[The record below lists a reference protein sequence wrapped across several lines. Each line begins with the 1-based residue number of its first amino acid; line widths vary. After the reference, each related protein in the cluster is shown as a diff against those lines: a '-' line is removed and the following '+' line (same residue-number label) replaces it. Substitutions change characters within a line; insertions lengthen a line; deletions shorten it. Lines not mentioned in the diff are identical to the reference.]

1 MPPKLF
7 ISYSWSTPDY
17 EQDILRIATELRDS
31 GIDVILDK
39 WDLKEGHEATAFM
52 EKMVADEHI
61 KKVAI
66 FCDKTYKD
74 KADGRKGGVGTETQI
89 ISSEVYKAQDQSKFV
104 AVVMERDEDGKAC
117 LPVYYSSRIYIDLS
131 DPATYATQFERLLR
145 WVYDKP
151 LDVKPEIGKTPAFLT
166 DTVSSV
172 RLATAV
178 LARRA
183 QDSIRNGRDNA
194 LPATRE
200 YFDTFV
206 SELEKIR
213 LVSGGKNDFDEDV
226 VKSIEDFLPYRDEL
240 IDILS
245 NIALYRYG
253 QDSYRLVHR
262 FIEQLVPFLDR
273 PAHLDSWS
281 EWDFDNYRFI
291 VLEIY
296 LYSIAIMLKYERFD
310 AIPVLTSNFFVPEN
324 RGNEPMSPFE
334 SINRDMSSLSH
345 RVARLELRRVS
356 LAADFLKERCK
367 GVSVQFTELMQA
379 DLVLFL
385 KGQLGQSHYYGW
397 VPETLIYADRH
408 GAAFELFARSQSSQY
423 FQNLKK
429 VLGISSKQTLV
440 DLANEFDNG
449 QRHLPSRDYRRM
461 NFKSLI
467 GLQRLDTLP

>member
-17 EQDILRIATELRDS
+17 EQDILRIATEMRDA

-89 ISSEVYKAQDQSKFV
+89 ISSEVYKAQDQNKFV
-104 AVVMERDEDGKAC
+104 AVVMERDDNGKAC

-131 DPATYATQFERLLR
+131 DPAIYATQFERLLR

-151 LDVKPEIGKTPAFLT
+151 LDAKPEIGKTPAFLT
-166 DTVSSV
+166 EASPSV

-200 YFDTFV
+200 YFDALV
-206 SELEKIR
+206 SELEKLR
-213 LVSGGKNDFDEDV
+213 LVSGGRRDFDDDV

-245 NIALYRYG
+245 NLALYRYG
-253 QDSYRLVHR
+253 QDTYRLVHR
-262 FIEQLVPFLDR
+262 FIEQLLPYLDH
-273 PAHLDSWS
+273 PPQVHSWT
-281 EWDFDNYRFI
+281 EWDFDNYRFL
-291 VLEIY
+291 VQEIY
-296 LYSIAIMLKYERFD
+296 LYTIAIMLKYERFD
-310 AIPVLTSNFFVPEN
+310 AVPALTSDFFSPQN
-324 RGNEPMSPFE
+324 RGDEMMSTFE
-334 SINRDMSSLSH
+334 SICRDISSLTH
-345 RVARLELRRVS
+345 RIERLKLSRIS
-356 LAADFLKERCK
+356 LIADLLKERCK
-367 GVSVQFTELMQA
+367 GVPLQFADLMQA
-379 DLVLFL
+379 DLVLYL
-385 KGQLGQSHYYGW
+385 KSQLGDGRYYGW
-397 VPETLIYADRH
+397 VPETLMYASRH
-408 GAAFELFARSQSSQY
+408 GGAFEIFARSQSSQY

-429 VLGISSKQTLV
+429 VLGISSKQNLL
-440 DLANEFDNG
+440 DLAQQFDTG
-449 QRHLPSRDYRRM
+449 ERQMLSRDYRRM

-467 GLQRLDTLP
+467 GLQHLETAP